1 MVTIC
6 GVVGKNSGAFGA
18 WEAFAEVPAGFGTN
32 LNICVSAVV
41 TNGQSP
47 GASLV
52 IQYYGYTTNQIRTMA
67 AVPAGTTEIAFMM
80 TYVATK

>member
-1 MVTIC
+1 MP
-6 GVVGKNSGAFGA
+6 VGF
-18 WEAFAEVPAGFGTN
+18 VTN

-41 TNGQSP
+41 TNGENP

-52 IQYYGYTTNQIRTMA
+52 VQNYGYTGNQIRTTNV
-67 AVPAGTTEIAFMM
+67 VPAGTAEFVFMM